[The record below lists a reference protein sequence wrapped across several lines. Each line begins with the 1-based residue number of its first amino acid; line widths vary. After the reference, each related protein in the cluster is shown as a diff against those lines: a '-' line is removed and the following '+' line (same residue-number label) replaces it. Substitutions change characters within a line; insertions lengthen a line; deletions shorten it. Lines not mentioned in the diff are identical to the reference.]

1 MNRKVLKWRFVLAVG
16 ALVLLAAVAGCD
28 SGASQAP
35 DDVGPLRLGLLL
47 NFSEGAPAKAKD
59 RQRAFDLAVK
69 HVNQG
74 GGVFGRPVEVVGGTR
89 RWTRQGRWRRRGA
102 WLKWRAFTQ
111 SLAPAPAPTR

>member
-1 MNRKVLKWRFVLAVG
+1 M
-16 ALVLLAAVAGCD
+16 LLAAVAGCV
-28 SGASQAP
+28 GVASQAQ

-69 HVNQG
+69 HVNEG
-74 GGVFGRPVEVVGGTR
+74 GGVFGRPVEVVVGDSTLDPAR
-89 RWTRQGRWRRRGA
+89 RWRQRGA

-111 SLAPAPAPTR
+111 SSAPAPAPTR